1 MPMERMPR
9 KLLSGW
15 VAATR
20 PVGGQRYS
28 YAKGVLAALTFAGIK
43 TDTKTVSENW
53 PAMAANKDEWNAMVD
68 NLGLFHAGQS
78 AEERGAARAPS
89 SPLRAAA
96 DPFAPNGHMD
106 SCLCRA
112 CCLRQQQRQRGP
124 QQQQQQQQQTP
135 IQSPHSR
142 RLYPVV
148 EAANSDEDSSS
159 SDSSGGFLRNSSS
172 SVTSGNDSSGG
183 DSSDNNSDAGAVS
196 GGDSPQR
203 ATWVAQRDARRPS
216 YTTRGRAQRDR
227 RERENEN
234 KSSE

>member
-1 MPMERMPR
+1 MV
-9 KLLSGW
+9 G
-15 VAATR
+15 ATR
-20 PVGGQRYS
+20 GGNAHIHQ
-28 YAKGVLAALTFAGIK
+28 A
-43 TDTKTVSENW
+43 TVSENW

-96 DPFAPNGHMD
+96 GPFAPNGHVD

-124 QQQQQQQQQTP
+124 QQQQQQQQQAP

-148 EAANSDEDSSS
+148 EAANSD
-159 SDSSGGFLRNSSS
+159 
-172 SVTSGNDSSGG
+172 
-183 DSSDNNSDAGAVS
+183 A
-196 GGDSPQR
+196 
-203 ATWVAQRDARRPS
+203 
-216 YTTRGRAQRDR
+216 
-227 RERENEN
+227 
-234 KSSE
+234 KSQVVVVRTLE